1 MVAFTAGRDAVPA
14 LAELHDLSTDAC
26 FQCNRCS
33 AGCPMLPLMEL
44 TPAQIVHKLLL
55 GDTEDVLVSDAI
67 WTCVHCETCTARCPQ
82 QVDVCGVLHAA
93 RAASWTTGKVDRKHP
108 IATYFAS
115 FVENLYLYGRS
126 AELPLTV
133 ICKVKSEQ
141 YLRDFNLGIGML
153 ARGRLPLLSVPRGA
167 GVYRRI
173 FNNVRRKEAA
183 RA

>member
-1 MVAFTAGRDAVPA
+1 MVARATSPTGILSFAN
-14 LAELHDLSTDAC
+14 LLDLSPQAC

-55 GDTEDVLVSDAI
+55 GETDDVLASNAI

-82 QVDVCGVLHAA
+82 GVDVCGVLHAA
-93 RAASWTTGKVDRKHP
+93 RAASWASGTVDRKHP

-115 FVENLYLYGRS
+115 FVENLWLYGRS

-133 ICKVKSEQ
+133 ICKVKSEE
-141 YLRDFNLGIGML
+141 YLRDFTLGIGML

-167 GVYRRI
+167 GLYRRI

-183 RA
+183 GA